1 MVVVETSGQIEIT
14 PIPLAERETY
24 LENFLESGVELVK
37 KGRYQEAIKYLRNGI
52 AAKTLGFDFE
62 NDPRVFFIK
71 KTPNGQNVAK
81 IAGDVAYSS
90 KFTRGPNKSG
100 TLTVAEISALEPA
113 ITGKPA
119 AFIPPSLWHE
129 VALINLEQ
137 WLHGLQYL
145 KGSPLTGEGDL
156 EKDVGN
162 YLRQKGVTLAT
173 NFSRRHS

>member
-24 LENFLESGVELVK
+24 LENFLESGIELVK
-37 KGRYQEAIKYLRNGI
+37 KGRYQETIKYLKNGI
-52 AAKTLGFDFE
+52 AAKTLGFDLE
-62 NDPRVFFIK
+62 NDPRVFLIR
-71 KTPNGQNVAK
+71 KTPNGQDVAK
-81 IAGDVAYSS
+81 IAGEVAYNSR
-90 KFTRGPNKSG
+90 FTRGPNKSG
-100 TLTVAEISALEPA
+100 TLTIAQISALGPA

-119 AFIPPSLWHE
+119 PSIPPSLWHE
-129 VALINLEQ
+129 VALIHLEK

-162 YLRQKGVTLAT
+162 YLRQKGVTLAP
-173 NFSRRHS
+173 NFSLRHS